1 MNKLSYLKTFAYSEP
16 LNLKKK
22 IKRKNKNVLSCRE
35 RSILYYKTRLYFRL
49 DKIKTTG
56 TLNKETKNI
65 KLTFSG
71 VES

>member
-16 LNLKKK
+16 LNLKRK

-49 DKIKTTG
+49 DKINQ
-56 TLNKETKNI
+56 LEH
-65 KLTFSG
+65 
-71 VES
+71 